1 MEAERLIAIS
11 RRDLA
16 SSAGER
22 DIMAAVWRAQRLA
35 QAVGGLVALGGPR
48 ELRGEAR
55 ALAETGGR
63 GGPAPQAE
71 RLTEVSDLPAA
82 LAALGALLG
91 DVGMALV
98 GVACATDDEGLYWQ
112 TIEAIDAADEAT
124 EHVRAMLRRLT
135 VPDRARPP
143 GPAESE
149 ERAVRPPRHREP
161 GRSQDHGRAE
171 DPGPLQEA
179 HGRVQDQPSARARGR
194 AREAGL
200 DTGADPRPTRRDDEA
215 QRDPGGGHPAAPG
228 ATTPPASPAHPRG
241 QPVPPPGEPAA
252 GDQPGSDRVEGD
264 RPHARRHRA
273 DGVTG
278 SRLRVDPSR
287 VAPPHTSPSVVAP
300 PVGDPSRVDR
310 PGAERL
316 RERGRA
322 VPDRPPPSESGG
334 EAPGHGPGV
343 STDAADAATH

>member
-48 ELRGEAR
+48 EVRGEAR

-63 GGPAPQAE
+63 GGGPAPQAE

-135 VPDRARPP
+135 VPDRVRPP

-171 DPGPLQEA
+171 DPGPLQG
-179 HGRVQDQPSARARGR
+179 HGRVQDQPPARAHGRVEDQPSARAHGR

-215 QRDPGGGHPAAPG
+215 PRAPGGGHTAAPG

-241 QPVPPPGEPAA
+241 QPVPSPGEPAV

-264 RPHARRHRA
+264 RPRARRHRA
-273 DGVTG
+273 DGVPD
-278 SRLRVDPSR
+278 SRLR
-287 VAPPHTSPSVVAP
+287 A
-300 PVGDPSRVDR
+300 DPSRVDR

-322 VPDRPPPSESGG
+322 VPDRPLPPESDG
-334 EAPGHGPGV
+334 EAPRHGPGV
-343 STDAADAATH
+343 STDAADATTH